1 MNASV
6 QPTAGRLAARGPA
19 ARFDL
24 RGPRTGGLPMLV
36 GAFLLALLVAWGLMR
51 LVPAFQSPDENVHL
65 LRADMIAHGQW
76 TLRKD
81 EPDEVGNQG
90 GYVDRNFM
98 AFTSRMRTISGT
110 ERDYTASAG
119 ALMDQASAERW
130 AHKDL
135 FVNAVGTGY
144 YAPLIYLPHAL
155 GLRTARALDLSMRA
169 SYELTRLLV
178 AATAL
183 AMIAWAWRVFTPN
196 LLVRA
201 LVLMPMAVF
210 QIISPT
216 IDGLSIAAA
225 LLLAAL
231 FSARCMAPREQA
243 NPLQEYALYA
253 CTLLLVTSRVNLAP
267 LLLLPLWLLVRRFS
281 AAHLLAWIALCM
293 ACAGWTL
300 YGIATTADARLVR
313 NHATIEIL
321 AIYLQDPLGFAR
333 LVLDTL
339 LDSDTGYF
347 YAYSFVGMMGWLDA
361 AVTKDAMKA
370 IWCALALAL
379 AMTIWSTRYLRRDAA
394 ARGLLLIVGLAS
406 SAMVF
411 LALAISWNDYPVAII
426 SGIQGRYFIV
436 PALLAATAL
445 GPMGQPA
452 SPTQR
457 TVAHVLTAALALSSL
472 YILATTLSERY
483 ALPLL

>member
-1 MNASV
+1 MGVSV
-6 QPTAGRLAARGPA
+6 QATATRTGTRHLKSRIDLRTAGLPA
-19 ARFDL
+19 L
-24 RGPRTGGLPMLV
+24 VGGL
-36 GAFLLALLVAWGLMR
+36 LLALVVAWGLMR

-81 EPDEVGNQG
+81 EPDEFGNQG
-90 GYVDRNFM
+90 GYVDRNFV
-98 AFTSRMRTISGT
+98 AFTSRMRAISGT
-110 ERDYTASAG
+110 ERDYTASAS
-119 ALMDQASAERW
+119 ALMAQAAGERW

-144 YAPLIYLPHAL
+144 YAPFIYLPHAL

-183 AMIAWAWRVFTPN
+183 GLIAWAWRLFTPN

-201 LVLMPMAVF
+201 LVLMPMAMF

-216 IDGLSIAAA
+216 IDGLSIASA

-231 FSARCMAPREQA
+231 FSVRCMAPRSDA

-253 CTLLLVTSRVNLAP
+253 CIFLLVTSRVNLAP

-281 AAHLLAWIALCM
+281 AAHLLAWIALCA

-321 AIYLQDPLGFAR
+321 AIYLQHPLAFMR

-339 LDSDTGYF
+339 LDGKTGYF

-361 AVTKDAMKA
+361 SITKDAMKA
-370 IWCALALAL
+370 VWYGLAVALAATLGSAR
-379 AMTIWSTRYLRRDAA
+379 WLRRDAA
-394 ARGLLLIVGLAS
+394 ARALLLLVALAS
-406 SAMVF
+406 CVLVF

-426 SGIQGRYFIV
+426 SGVQGRYFIV
-436 PALLAATAL
+436 PALLGATAL
-445 GPMGQPA
+445 GPMGQAA
-452 SPTQR
+452 SPTHR
-457 TVAHVLTAALALSSL
+457 TVANVLTATFALASL
-472 YILATTLSERY
+472 YIMATTLSERY
-483 ALPLL
+483 ALRLL